1 MNKWVRVNTR
11 EGTVHVEQCSDEELR
26 WGGRNLIAKLLLREV
41 PPTCDPIGRYNK
53 LIIAEGLLGD
63 TILATAGRLSIGG
76 KSPLTGGAKESSAGG
91 EAGRKLARLGFK
103 AVIFEDAP
111 EDFTPRVLLISK
123 KECRLIQMPE
133 LTHLAVSETFRRLRE
148 RFGDEAGLMCIG
160 PAGEMRLS
168 AAAVAFQGEGG
179 VQVRLAGRGGLGAVL
194 GAKGIKAVV
203 FDDRGAKPAKA
214 YDAKEMREVSRD
226 FARILLKD
234 PKTENRHNYGT
245 PAVLSLCNELGI
257 LPTRNFSSGRFERA
271 DEISGE
277 TIANLIKTR
286 GGEARR
292 GLPCIRGCVIRCANV
307 FADAQGRKTVASIQ
321 YENIALLGANLSIGD
336 IDDVAELNHLCN
348 EAGID
353 AIEAGAA
360 IGVAMEARVLAF
372 GDAEGAKDLLRQV
385 GQGTPLGRIIG
396 SGVAITGKV
405 FGARRVPAAKGQA
418 MPAYDPRALKGIGV
432 TYVTSPMGADHT
444 AGNALETAGTVDPL
458 GTQGQVEVSR
468 RLQLRG
474 AILDSLGLCLFV
486 RPAFVKDPSL
496 FARMLHARYGWDWSY
511 KDVQNMGKDCLEHE
525 RKFNQM
531 AGVSEDF
538 FEIPEFMRE
547 ESLPPRNTVYEL
559 SLAEMKKIW
568 DLPPLEDQF

>member
-1 MNKWVRVNTR
+1 MNKWVRINAR
-11 EGTVHVEQCSDEELR
+11 EGTVQVERCSDQELR

-41 PPTCDPIGRYNK
+41 PPACDPIGRYNK
-53 LIIAEGLLGD
+53 LILSDGLLGD

-76 KSPLTGGAKESSAGG
+76 KSPLTGGAKESSVGG
-91 EAGRKLARLGFK
+91 EAGRKMARLGFK

-111 EDFTPRVLLISK
+111 AEFTPRVLFISK
-123 KECRLIQMPE
+123 KECRLFEMPE
-133 LTHLAVSETFRRLRE
+133 LARLAVSETFRKLRK
-148 RFGDEAGLMCIG
+148 RFGEEAGLMCIG
-160 PAGEMRLS
+160 PAGEMRLF
-168 AAAVAFQGEGG
+168 AAAVAVQGEGG
-179 VQVRLAGRGGLGAVL
+179 GQVRLAGRGGLGAVL

-203 FDDRGAKPAKA
+203 FDDREAKPAKV
-214 YDAKEMREVSRD
+214 YDAKKMREVSRD
-226 FARILLKD
+226 FSRILLQD
-234 PKTENRHNYGT
+234 PKTENRHKFGT

-257 LPTRNFSSGRFERA
+257 LPTRNFSAGRFEQA
-271 DEISGE
+271 DAISGE
-277 TIANLIKTR
+277 TIADLIQTR

-307 FADAQGRKTVASIQ
+307 FADAHGRKTVASIQ
-321 YENIALLGANLSIGD
+321 YENIALLGANLDIGQ

-360 IGVAMEARVLAF
+360 IGVAMEAGVLAF

-396 SGVAITGKV
+396 SGVYITGKV
-405 FGARRVPAAKGQA
+405 FGARRVPAVKGQA
-418 MPAYDPRALKGIGV
+418 IPAYDPRALKGIGV

-444 AGNALETAGTVDPL
+444 AGNALETAGAVDPL

-468 RLQLRG
+468 RLQLRA

-496 FARMLHARYGWDWSY
+496 FGRMLHARYGWDLTFE
-511 KDVQNMGKDCLEHE
+511 DVQRIGLDVLETE
-525 RKFNQM
+525 REFNAG

-538 FEIPEFMRE
+538 FDVPEFMRE
-547 ESLPPRNTVYEL
+547 EPLPPRNSVYDIPL
-559 SLAEMKKIW
+559 KEMQRIW
-568 DLPPLEDQF
+568 NVEPPKGVF

>member
-11 EGTVHVEQCSDEELR
+11 EGTVHVEKCSDQELR

-53 LIIAEGLLGD
+53 LILSEGLLGD

-76 KSPLTGGAKESSAGG
+76 KSPLTGGVKESSVGG
-91 EAGRKLARLGFK
+91 EAGRKMARLGIK

-111 EDFTPRVLLISK
+111 ADFTPRVLFISK
-123 KECRLIQMPE
+123 KECRLFEMPE
-133 LTHLAVSETFRRLRE
+133 LGRLVVSETFRKLRE

-168 AAAVAFQGEGG
+168 AAALAVQGEGG
-179 VQVRLAGRGGLGAVL
+179 GQVRLAGRGGLGAVL

-203 FDDRGAKPAKA
+203 FDDREAKPAEV
-214 YDAKEMREVSRD
+214 YDAKKMREVSRD
-226 FARILLKD
+226 FSRILLKD
-234 PKTENRHNYGT
+234 PKTENRHKFGT

-257 LPTRNFSSGRFERA
+257 LPTRNFSAGRFERA
-271 DEISGE
+271 DDISGE
-277 TIANLIKTR
+277 TIADLIETR

-292 GLPCIRGCVIRCANV
+292 GLPCIKGCVIRCANV
-307 FADAQGRKTVASIQ
+307 FADAHGRKTVASIQ
-321 YENIALLGANLSIGD
+321 YENIALLGANLNIGK

-360 IGVAMEARVLAF
+360 IGVAMEAGVLAF

-396 SGVAITGKV
+396 SGVSITGKV
-405 FGARRVPAAKGQA
+405 FGARRVPAVKGQA
-418 MPAYDPRALKGIGV
+418 IPAYDPRALKGIGV

-444 AGNALETAGTVDPL
+444 AGNALETAGAVDPL

-468 RLQLRG
+468 RLQLRA

-496 FARMLHARYGWDWSY
+496 FGRMLHARYGWDWSY
-511 KDVQNMGKDCLEHE
+511 QDIQKMGKECLEDE

-538 FEIPEFMRE
+538 FQIPEFMRDE
-547 ESLPPRNTVYEL
+547 PLPPRNTVFDL

>member
-1 MNKWVRVNTR
+1 MNKWVRVNTC
-11 EGTVHVEQCSDEELR
+11 EGTVHVERCSDQELR

-53 LIIAEGLLGD
+53 LILSEGLLGD

-76 KSPLTGGAKESSAGG
+76 KSPLTGGAKESSVGG
-91 EAGRKLARLGFK
+91 EAGRKMARLGIK
-103 AVIFEDAP
+103 AIIFEDAP
-111 EDFTPRVLLISK
+111 ADLTPRVLFISK
-123 KECRLIQMPE
+123 KECRLLEMPE
-133 LTHLAVSETFRRLRE
+133 LARLAVSETFSRLQE

-168 AAAVAFQGEGG
+168 AAAVAVQGEDGA
-179 VQVRLAGRGGLGAVL
+179 QVRLAGRGGLGAVL
-194 GAKGIKAVV
+194 GAKGIKAIV
-203 FDDRGAKPAKA
+203 FDDQEAKPAEV
-214 YDAKEMREVSRD
+214 YDAKKMREVSRA
-226 FARILLKD
+226 FSRILLED
-234 PKTENRHNYGT
+234 PKTENRHKFGT

-271 DEISGE
+271 DDISGE
-277 TIANLIKTR
+277 TIANLIETR

-307 FADAQGRKTVASIQ
+307 FADARGRKSVASIQ
-321 YENIALLGANLSIGD
+321 YENIALLGANLNIGE
-336 IDDVAELNHLCN
+336 IDEVAELNHLCN

-360 IGVAMEARVLAF
+360 IGVAMEAGVLAF

-385 GQGTPLGRIIG
+385 SQGTPLGRIIG
-396 SGVAITGKV
+396 SGVTITGKV
-405 FGARRVPAAKGQA
+405 FGARRVPAVKGQA
-418 MPAYDPRALKGIGV
+418 IPAYDPRALKGIGV

-444 AGNALETAGTVDPL
+444 AGNALETAGAVDPL

-468 RLQLRG
+468 RLQLR
-474 AILDSLGLCLFV
+474 AAVLDSLGLCLFV

-496 FARMLHARYGWDWSY
+496 FGRMLHARYGWDLTFE
-511 KDVQNMGKDCLEHE
+511 DVQRIGLDVLETE
-525 RKFNQM
+525 REFNSR

-538 FEIPEFMRE
+538 FDVPEFMRE
-547 ESLPPRNTVYEL
+547 EPLPPRNSVYDIPMK
-559 SLAEMKKIW
+559 EMQGIW
-568 DLPPLEDQF
+568 NVKPPKGVF

>member
-1 MNKWVRVNTR
+1 MNQWVRVNTR
-11 EGTVHVEQCSDEELR
+11 EGTVHVERCSDQELR

-41 PPTCDPIGRYNK
+41 PPACDPIGRYNK
-53 LIIAEGLLGD
+53 LILSAGLLGD
-63 TILATAGRLSIGG
+63 TVLATAGRLSIGG
-76 KSPLTGGAKESSAGG
+76 KSPLTGGAKESSVGG
-91 EAGRKLARLGFK
+91 EAGRKMARLGIK

-111 EDFTPRVLLISK
+111 TDFTPRVLFISK
-123 KECRLIQMPE
+123 KEGRLFEMPE
-133 LTHLAVSETFRRLRE
+133 LARLAVSETFQRLRE

-168 AAAVAFQGEGG
+168 AAAVAVQGEGG

-203 FDDRGAKPAKA
+203 FDDREAKPEKV
-214 YDAKEMREVSRD
+214 YDPKKMREVSRD
-226 FARILLKD
+226 FSRILLQD
-234 PKTENRHNYGT
+234 PKTENRHKFGT

-257 LPTRNFSSGRFERA
+257 LPTRNFSAGRFERA
-271 DEISGE
+271 DDISGE
-277 TIANLIKTR
+277 TIANLIETR

-307 FADAQGRKTVASIQ
+307 FADPHGRKTVASIQ
-321 YENIALLGANLSIGD
+321 YENIALLGANLNIGE

-348 EAGID
+348 EVGID

-360 IGVAMEARVLAF
+360 IGVAMEANVLAF

-396 SGVAITGKV
+396 SGVHITGKI
-405 FGARRVPAAKGQA
+405 FGARRVPAVKGQA
-418 MPAYDPRALKGIGV
+418 IPAYDPRALKGIGV

-444 AGNALETAGTVDPL
+444 AGNALETAGAVDPL
-458 GTQGQVEVSR
+458 GTQGQVEASR

-496 FARMLHARYGWDWSY
+496 FGRMLHARYGWDWSY
-511 KDVQNMGKDCLEHE
+511 KDFQNMGKDCLEDE

-538 FEIPEFMRE
+538 FQIPEFMRDE
-547 ESLPPRNTVYEL
+547 PLPPRNTVFDL

>member
-11 EGTVHVEQCSDEELR
+11 EGTVRVERGSDQELR
-26 WGGRNLIAKLLLREV
+26 WGGRNLIAKLLLLEV

-53 LIIAEGLLGD
+53 LIISEGLLGD

-76 KSPLTGGAKESSAGG
+76 KSPLTGGAKESSVGG

-111 EDFTPRVLLISK
+111 EDLAPRVLFISK
-123 KECRLIQMPE
+123 KECRLLEMPE

-203 FDDRGAKPAKA
+203 FDDRGAKPAKV

-307 FADAQGRKTVASIQ
+307 FADAHGRKTVASIQ
-321 YENIALLGANLSIGD
+321 YENIALLGANLNIGQ

-353 AIEAGAA
+353 AIEAGAS
-360 IGVAMEARVLAF
+360 IGVAMEAGVLAF
-372 GDAEGAKDLLRQV
+372 GDAEGAKNLLRQV

-396 SGVAITGKV
+396 NGVCITGKV
-405 FGARRVPAAKGQA
+405 FGARRVPAVKGQA
-418 MPAYDPRALKGIGV
+418 IPAYDPRALKGIGV

-444 AGNALETAGTVDPL
+444 AGNALETAGALDPL
-458 GTQGQVEVSR
+458 GTHGQVEASR

-496 FARMLHARYGWDWSY
+496 FGRMLHARYGWDWSY
-511 KDVQNMGKDCLEHE
+511 KDIQNMGKECLEDE

-538 FEIPEFMRE
+538 FEIPEFMRDE
-547 ESLPPRNTVYEL
+547 PLPPRNTVFDL
-559 SLAEMKKIW
+559 SLSEMKKIW